1 MSYKTQT
8 YSKKRRIYFLLVTLI
23 VSLFIAP
30 VLNAQVQ
37 DFDFSGNSADSYQCF
52 NLHGDLINQKPQFDS
67 TLGEFYCMVDGTRIK
82 AVLKPP
88 ALQELEILFVRVVYA
103 IWALVATFSFL
114 LLVYLAYQYL
124 ISRGDAT
131 QVKAIRERIIK
142 YIIGFALVFLAV
154 PILVTF
160 FKLLGV
166 NNTVQCYQG
175 LSGDNNVGIGF
186 QFFFTDLCT
195 DANGSNFVDCDS
207 LTKLGLTNSDIG
219 KLTGLACPTDG
230 RLQSCSA
237 AKGTYIFK
245 CVNNVWQ
252 YQRFSN
258 LTEN

>member
-195 DANGSNFVDCDS
+195 DPGAQSSEFATCNQ
-207 LTKLGLTNSDIG
+207 LGQFATGAAVGDIS
-219 KLTGLACPTDG
+219 GLACSAGEPDRTCSTD
-230 RLQSCSA
+230 
-237 AKGTYIFK
+237 KKTYFFK
-245 CVNNVWQ
+245 CVNGTWRYDRSSNV
-252 YQRFSN
+252 
-258 LTEN
+258 